1 MRASQMN
8 AQRNAN
14 TERALEESIQQVDL
28 LKEKVERLERQVLE
42 QQRRMEEQASHAS
55 QAMQTNI
62 QDEIA
67 KQLAQHLQS
76 FGLAGGTGNHSL
88 VVGSNTS
95 ATPEQSKATSVP
107 RLEDQVVVGG
117 DSLALCN
124 RSTSFGIDLLPA
136 TSTRVLST
144 IVPSRLSET
153 KRNKVIAFIREIVKK
168 CLGCDAYLTGSYPT
182 KTHLPDGDIDM
193 TACICYSQEDT
204 WYSILL
210 DALCKSIQVGG
221 GSTTPTTVG
230 SGGEGG
236 GGGGQKSGLVIR
248 NATFVNAEVKVI
260 KCVVDNINVDVSA
273 KQFNALSTVRLIEE
287 FDRAV
292 DDPIARKIR
301 RSRKDGKEE
310 ETSIEDHASK
320 GARHGGVGTTKAATA
335 TAAATATTATTADAP
350 RHPKDSKLED
360 RKEVVVATVGE
371 ELANIMSE
379 ERTIVRQKEVDLTW
393 LMGFMCAKETDLDRK
408 ERDFAMHTFQHK
420 SLEYKG
426 AEDDPVT
433 VAFAG
438 IDVDIERTGARK
450 NHGRTKRGGKLTGYT
465 AKYKGDDSQDALAS
479 LVASALGTTSR
490 SATEEDVHVDV
501 DVGEGEQEKEK
512 GEEQGNIEREPPQ
525 EPPHEQQLQQQ
536 HEHEAH
542 VRTVLRAFAIV
553 DNDAVHG
560 SGLCYSQGLN
570 FLVSALLSRCG
581 RDGGPV
587 EGQWG
592 GTTQAAC
599 FGMFWWLVRGPS
611 RLIDVYAKHFEGLQ
625 HCFTTLNKLM
635 LVHFP
640 RVVDHFNECNVK
652 VSMFAT
658 SWFTTLF
665 TNYDTLPR
673 LYVARILDI
682 FIVDGWN
689 FVYQVA
695 LAIVSALRLELL
707 GSDFEAILRIVQDP
721 EPIIVA
727 AYTTPEALV
736 QAADQ
741 FEME

>member
-1 MRASQMN
+1 MKSFLSN
-8 AQRNAN
+8 ARN
-14 TERALEESIQQVDL
+14 R
-28 LKEKVERLERQVLE
+28 
-42 QQRRMEEQASHAS
+42 
-55 QAMQTNI
+55 
-62 QDEIA
+62 
-67 KQLAQHLQS
+67 LAQATTTTTTTTS
-76 FGLAGGTGNHSL
+76 TSTTATATANAPTTFKK
-88 VVGSNTS
+88 GSPINLTLTTS
-95 ATPEQSKATSVP
+95 QRSQNK
-107 RLEDQVVVGG
+107 
-117 DSLALCN
+117 SLAL
-124 RSTSFGIDLLPA
+124 SIDQLIIMSGVVRKFTTDMEKFLDTVQQLCVQHIMMADGFRIMFAKSHIDASDTFAYSNSCSKLANGVRGHTENALQKRVFLPLSDK
-136 TSTRVLST
+136 TQVIHQLEHRVIQWQNAHALFFTALSVARKKHFKAGHT
-144 IVPSRLSET
+144 ASVEMDPNDVSKIRLAECECDNLARGLIVDIQHLHHSRFDWIRDIVS
-153 KRNKVIAFIREIVKK
+153 AFKEIQAQFYISAGTT
-168 CLGCDAYLTGSYPT
+168 LG
-182 KTHLPDGDIDM
+182 
-193 TACICYSQEDT
+193 Q
-204 WYSILL
+204 
-210 DALCKSIQVGG
+210 
-221 GSTTPTTVG
+221 G
-230 SGGEGG
+230 SGGMDGLE
-236 GGGGQKSGLVIR
+236 SG
-248 NATFVNAEVKVI
+248 
-260 KCVVDNINVDVSA
+260 DGH
-273 KQFNALSTVRLIEE
+273 
-287 FDRAV
+287 DRAT
-292 DDPIARKIR
+292 A
-301 RSRKDGKEE
+301 
-310 ETSIEDHASK
+310 
-320 GARHGGVGTTKAATA
+320 AATA
-335 TAAATATTATTADAP
+335 TTATTATTADAP

-360 RKEVVVATVGE
+360 SKEVVVATVGE